1 MRAIRW
7 ISALAV
13 PFALT
18 LAGCAPERAEIPADE
33 ATQTTSPTVGEAP
46 AAGRA
51 EPTAPLPLRE
61 SVSDDPSAT
70 RDPFLAH
77 KVEPVPPP
85 TDLRPRKSRRYAID
99 QLKLVGLV
107 TGALTPRAMLV
118 DPAGKGVVVTQGELV
133 GKPEVV
139 RGAREGDYLASW
151 RVDRI
156 RAGDV
161 VLVREDAGNPE
172 AAPATRTLSLPAEPL
187 LATQDD

>member
-1 MRAIRW
+1 
-7 ISALAV
+7 
-13 PFALT
+13 
-18 LAGCAPERAEIPADE
+18 
-33 ATQTTSPTVGEAP
+33 
-46 AAGRA
+46 
-51 EPTAPLPLRE
+51 
-61 SVSDDPSAT
+61 
-70 RDPFLAH
+70 
-77 KVEPVPPP
+77 
-85 TDLRPRKSRRYAID
+85 
-99 QLKLVGLV
+99 VGLV

-156 RAGDV
+156 RTGDV